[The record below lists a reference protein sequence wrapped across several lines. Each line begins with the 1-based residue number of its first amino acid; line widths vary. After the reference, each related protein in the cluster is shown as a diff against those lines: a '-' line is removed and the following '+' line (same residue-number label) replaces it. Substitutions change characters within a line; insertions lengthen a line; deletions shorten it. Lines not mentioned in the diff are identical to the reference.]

1 MKLWRDTP
9 KLLWSVDSDRPLRL
23 IAGWSTGDT
32 DAVELSAWLSKTLPV
47 RVQVVAAVPPPSLW
61 KSAGNSSSKKKR
73 KKLREESDAFA
84 KRVRSTLKSHVDE
97 ENWADDP
104 ARLLTSSSETSA
116 LINAVRDFSADLLVL
131 GSRARQP
138 KGSVFLTSLADTLLA
153 AATVPVL
160 VAPRNQKLSKK
171 GITRV
176 NYVFLG
182 DGGFDHSAG
191 IEHAAHLASRL
202 GVPLRLLGM
211 SPDSPSGSDFDVSVD
226 APSECAAWYESAL
239 SRLDIMRDSVCEFTA
254 DSPESPTVEVDVAVG
269 SGWKQ
274 ATRSV
279 KWKKGDLVCLAFR
292 RKNQLKHVL
301 SGSPTTEFL
310 RHSATP
316 ALIFPA
322 RAA

>member
-9 KLLWSVDSDRPLRL
+9 ELLWAVDSDSPLRL
-23 IAGWSTGDT
+23 VAGWSTKDI
-32 DAVELSAWLSKTLPV
+32 DAVELSAWLSRTLPV
-47 RVQVVAAVPPPSLW
+47 SVQVVAAVPPPSLW
-61 KSAGNSSSKKKR
+61 KSAGSSSSKKLR
-73 KKLREESDAFA
+73 KKFREESEAFS
-84 KRVRSTLKSHVDE
+84 KRVRSTLKSHVDK

-104 ARLLTSSSETSA
+104 ARLLASSSETSA
-116 LINAVRDFSADLLVL
+116 LLEAVRDFSADLLVL
-131 GSRARQP
+131 GSRAKQP
-138 KGSVFLTSLADTLLA
+138 KGSVFATSLADTLLA

-160 VAPRNQKLSKK
+160 VAPRNPKLSKK

-182 DGGFDHSAG
+182 DGGFDHSSG
-191 IEHAAHLASRL
+191 LEHAAHLASRL
-202 GVPLRLLGM
+202 GVPIRLLGM

-239 SRLDIMRDSVCEFTA
+239 SQLDIMRDSVNEFTA
-254 DSPESPTVEVDVAVG
+254 DAPQAPTVELDVAVG
-269 SGWKQ
+269 SGWKE

-292 RKNQLKHVL
+292 GENQLKRVL

-310 RHSATP
+310 RHSPTP

-322 RAA
+322 RTA